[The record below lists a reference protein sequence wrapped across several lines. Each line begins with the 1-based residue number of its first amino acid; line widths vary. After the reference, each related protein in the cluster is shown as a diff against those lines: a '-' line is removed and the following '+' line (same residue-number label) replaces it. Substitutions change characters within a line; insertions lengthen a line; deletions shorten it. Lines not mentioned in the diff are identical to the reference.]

1 MTSPPSGRSTA
12 APAWK
17 VLLALL
23 SLVLATTVWA
33 LGLVDSF
40 SKPSVAPALSLEQQE
55 LTLLAQPQ
63 IPAPLR
69 TLLLGADASESLLN
83 SLRDTPLERLDDCQ
97 KLLFT
102 ALETDPD
109 HLSSLQ
115 QVELDSADLLQ
126 LQRALADRDNL
137 SLTADDRSRLLLLTP
152 DPLTRRL
159 ACEALG
165 GGDDS
170 CVDQASATKA
180 ARRLV
185 ISELLPLLALL
196 IGGLLLLR
204 HLWQLLRRRL
214 PSWPMLLAPPLN
226 VLDMVL
232 LVAGGFVVLGEVLM
246 PLLVIPLSSGLTRG
260 LSVPLTQGINVFFGY
275 VVLAGPPLL
284 ILRQQ
289 LRQLDPA
296 QMPSGGWLQ
305 WRLQPLVTAVLQGA
319 RGWLMV
325 LPPVVLTGWLITRLL
340 GDQGGSNP
348 LLEIVLNSQDPLALL
363 LLSLTAVV
371 LAPLFEETI
380 FRGVLLPVLS
390 RSLGRAGGVLVSAL
404 VFAVAHLSIGE
415 LPPLLVLGLGLG
427 LLRLSTGRLLPCV
440 VMHAL
445 WNGVTFLNL
454 VLLGS

>member
-1 MTSPPSGRSTA
+1 MS
-12 APAWK
+12 
-17 VLLALL
+17 LALL
-23 SLVLATTVWA
+23 SLLLATFFWVV
-33 LGLVDSF
+33 GLVDSF
-40 SKPSVAPALSLEQQE
+40 AKPSVAPALSLEQQE
-55 LTLLAQPQ
+55 LTLLAEPQ
-63 IPAPLR
+63 VPAPLR
-69 TLLLGADASESLLN
+69 TLLLGADAADSLLN
-83 SLRDTPLERLDDCQ
+83 SLRQSPLERLDDRQ

-115 QVELDSADLLQ
+115 QVELESTDLLE
-126 LQRALADRDNL
+126 LQRALAKGGDR
-137 SLTADDRSRLLLLTP
+137 SISADERSRLLPLSP

-159 ACEALG
+159 ACKALG
-165 GGDDS
+165 GEAES
-170 CVDQASATKA
+170 CLDQASATKA

-185 ISELLPLLALL
+185 VSELLPLLALL
-196 IGGLLLLR
+196 FGGLLLLR
-204 HLWQLLRRRL
+204 HLWLLLRRRL
-214 PSWPMLLAPPLN
+214 PPWPALLAPPLG

-232 LVAGGFVVLGEVLM
+232 LVAGGFVVLGEVLL
-246 PLLVIPLSSGLTRG
+246 PILVIPLSSVVTRG
-260 LSVPLTQGINVFFGY
+260 FPAPLTQGVNVFLGY
-275 VVLAGPPLL
+275 VALALPPLL

-289 LRQLDPA
+289 LGQLDRA
-296 QMPSGGWLQ
+296 QRPQDGWLQ
-305 WRLQPLVTAVLQGA
+305 WRLQPPGSALLQGA
-319 RGWLMV
+319 RAWLMV
-325 LPPVVLTGWLITRLL
+325 LPPVVLTGWLITRLI

-380 FRGVLLPVLS
+380 FRGVLLPVLG
-390 RSLGRAGGVLVSAL
+390 RYLGRSGAVLVSAL

-415 LPPLLVLGLGLG
+415 LAPLLVLGLGLG

-454 VLLGS
+454 LLLGS